1 MILKEESTQVVTIIL
16 QNMVIII
23 IKEDGNLAAF
33 LVLIA
38 AKTMR
43 RNMLRNGDFNVSEHV
58 SFFVIFCGTFM
69 ILNKGAKYIHL
80 C

>member
-1 MILKEESTQVVTIIL
+1 MTLKEESTQVTITL
-16 QNMVIII
+16 QNMVMTI

-43 RNMLRNGDFNVSEHV
+43 RNMLRNGDINVSEHV
-58 SFFVIFCGTFM
+58 SFFCYMLGDVHGT
-69 ILNKGAKYIHL
+69 
-80 C
+80 